1 MLVKGIKKGKIIEFL
16 EEVNSPDNQ
25 EILVE
30 IIAQTQFSE
39 STSLNAGEEIRA
51 KFGNIASNFY

>member
-30 IIAQTQFSE
+30 IKEVRIVVSQ
-39 STSLNAGEEIRA
+39 
-51 KFGNIASNFY
+51 

>member
-1 MLVKGIKKGKIIEFL
+1 MLVKGIKKGKIIDLL

-30 IIAQTQFSE
+30 IKEVRIVVSQ
-39 STSLNAGEEIRA
+39 
-51 KFGNIASNFY
+51 